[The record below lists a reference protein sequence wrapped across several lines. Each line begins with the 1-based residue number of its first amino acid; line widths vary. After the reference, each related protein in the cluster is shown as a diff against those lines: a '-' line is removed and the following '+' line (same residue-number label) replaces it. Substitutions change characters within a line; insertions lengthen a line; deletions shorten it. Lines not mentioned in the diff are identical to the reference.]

1 MVLNHT
7 SLLAPNQHI
16 AVDWLRGMTIGMA
29 ELVRNRV
36 VQNHL
41 RMCESVH
48 DVKCLNNWSLYNA
61 YQELRKIGAKEEY
74 ERLMSLSTRVPLLVD
89 VDKEVKDRFL
99 ACEAKT
105 LSSNHG
111 EPLVFCAITD
121 GISVGFP
128 SNPVWDR
135 DQLTITFEELL
146 PDGSIGEAT
155 EAIDNL
161 TRDSHAGPI
170 CERHRA
176 GIQGG
181 LRSFAELWKKRGEVF
196 PNLLFGMDVEQQL
209 KVVNT
214 GVLQIVVK
222 RLSTLDES
230 AREWR
235 NNKGGAPQWK
245 SKVTPES
252 SSVMNNER
260 LRKTRRFRSRLGTQE
275 LFEWHARFGNS
286 GRIHLRFNPSSYEV
300 EIGYI
305 GEHLPL

>member
-1 MVLNHT
+1 MVLNHA
-7 SLLAPNQHI
+7 SLLAPNHQI
-16 AVDWLRGMTIGMA
+16 AIDWLRGMTIGMA

-48 DVKCLNNWSLYNA
+48 DVTCSNNWSLYNA
-61 YQELRKIGAKEEY
+61 YQELRRIGAREEY
-74 ERLMSLSTRVPLLVD
+74 RRLMSLSTRVPLLVD

-99 ACEAKT
+99 ACEAKS
-105 LSSNHG
+105 LSSNDG

-121 GISVGFP
+121 GIAVGFP
-128 SNPVWDR
+128 SDSVWEP

-146 PDGSIGEAT
+146 PDGSIGEAS
-155 EAIDNL
+155 EVIDNL
-161 TRDSHAGPI
+161 TRDVHAGPI
-170 CERHRA
+170 CDRHRA
-176 GIQGG
+176 GIREN
-181 LRSFAELWKKRGEVF
+181 LRSFADLWKKRGEVF
-196 PNLLFGMDVEQQL
+196 PNLLFGMDVDQQL

-222 RLSTLDES
+222 RLATLDES

-235 NNKGGAPQWK
+235 DNKGDIPRWK
-245 SKVTPES
+245 SRVTPEGN
-252 SSVMNNER
+252 SVMNSER
-260 LRKTRRFRSRLGTQE
+260 LREARRFRSRLGVQE
-275 LFEWHARFGNS
+275 LFEWHARFGSS
-286 GRIHLRFNPSSYEV
+286 GRIHLRFDPSSYEV

>member
-1 MVLNHT
+1 MVLNHS

-16 AVDWLRGMTIGMA
+16 AVGWLRGMTIGMA

-61 YQELRKIGAKEEY
+61 YQELRKSGAREEY

-89 VDKEVKDRFL
+89 VDREVEERFL
-99 ACEAKT
+99 ACDART
-105 LSSNHG
+105 LSSNDG

-121 GISVGFP
+121 GIAVGFP
-128 SNPVWDR
+128 SQSGWDR

-146 PDGSIGEAT
+146 PDGSICEAS

-161 TRDSHAGPI
+161 TRDGHAGPI
-170 CERHRA
+170 CDRHRA
-176 GIQGG
+176 GISGSLG
-181 LRSFAELWKKRGEVF
+181 SFPELWKRKGQLF

-209 KVVNT
+209 KVVNA

-222 RLSTLDES
+222 RLVTLDES
-230 AREWR
+230 AMEWR
-235 NNKGGAPQWK
+235 SNRCGTPRWK
-245 SKVTPES
+245 SKVTPR
-252 SSVMNNER
+252 VVQ
-260 LRKTRRFRSRLGTQE
+260 L
-275 LFEWHARFGNS
+275 
-286 GRIHLRFNPSSYEV
+286 
-300 EIGYI
+300 
-305 GEHLPL
+305 